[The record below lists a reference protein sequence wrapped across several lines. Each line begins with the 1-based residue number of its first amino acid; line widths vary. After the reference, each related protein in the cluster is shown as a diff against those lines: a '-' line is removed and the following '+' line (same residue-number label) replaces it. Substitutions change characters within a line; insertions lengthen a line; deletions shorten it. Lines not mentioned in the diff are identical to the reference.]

1 MFATAKQSRTNA
13 ASQSFGR
20 GAATHRRCRDR
31 PHKGSAGRDQDDRD
45 TLRRL
50 LSPAFPAAETE
61 QRINRECFAGGGH
74 FVLASSPAVER
85 LAAGALAAT
94 QLRGSSRISAGRD
107 PAGRGL

>member
-1 MFATAKQSRTNA
+1 LA
-13 ASQSFGR
+13 AAQLRIGAAVIDLTR
-20 GAATHRRCRDR
+20 GAPAAIKMT
-31 PHKGSAGRDQDDRD
+31 GD

-61 QRINRECFAGGGH
+61 QRINRECPAGGGH

-107 PAGRGL
+107 PAGRGLSAMSLRHVRLAR